1 MAGIKNKEEAIN
13 AGLTEVKTTLET
25 NLKKVGVETPNATS
39 LKTLVA
45 QVGSLVYMP
54 VSDRTDLDDSNSI
67 ASSKALHTA
76 VGALTT
82 LIGSHDHTGEYVEVG
97 KLGVASGV
105 ATLDANGKIL
115 GAQIPKIAVT
125 DVITVETKEAMLA
138 LTTEQV
144 QKGDVCVIQT
154 PKRVTMMLTD
164 ADPSVEDNWV
174 PIKSDDT
181 VTSVNGQ
188 IGDVVIGVATASTDG
203 LMAKADKV
211 KLAGLS
217 NYTLTKA
224 TDSALGGVKI
234 GANITVA
241 EDGTISVHAPFVHP
255 EGEHVTTAEKT
266 KWNGAYATGTLE
278 EGETLVDAG
287 KLIAALKAA
296 QAEIVT
302 LKAQLVGVEA
312 KQDENLSI
320 IG

>member
-13 AGLTEVKTTLET
+13 AGLTEVKGTLET
-25 NLKKVGVETPNATS
+25 NLKKVGVATPDATS

-45 QVGSLVYMP
+45 EVGSLVYMP
-54 VSDRTDLDDSNSI
+54 VSDRTDLADSNSI
-67 ASSKALHTA
+67 ASSKALNTA
-76 VGALTT
+76 VTT
-82 LIGSHDHTGEYVEVG
+82 LTALIGGHDHAGEYVEVA
-97 KLGVASGV
+97 KLGAVSGV

-125 DVITVETKEAMLA
+125 DVVTVETKDDMLA
-138 LTTEQV
+138 LTADEV

-154 PKRVTMMLTD
+154 PKRITMMLTD
-164 ADPSVEDNWV
+164 VDPSVEANWV

-188 IGDVVIGVATASTDG
+188 IGDVVISVATTSADG
-203 LMAKADKV
+203 LFSKEDKV
-211 KLAGLS
+211 KLDGLS
-217 NYTLTKA
+217 NYTLEKA
-224 TDSALGGVKI
+224 SASVLGGVKI
-234 GANITVA
+234 GANITVEA
-241 EDGTISVHAPFVHP
+241 DGTISVAAPFVHP

-296 QAEIVT
+296 QAEIVQ

-312 KQDENLSI
+312 TQDENLSI